1 MNLPKNHSSI
11 SSFSG
16 VLKIN
21 DVGYFVNANVANVD
35 INNSDSY
42 SISLYQ
48 AILFALLGGII
59 LNLMPCVFPVIAI
72 KALSF
77 VAGGDHNSK
86 IHGISYTGGVLF
98 TFIFYCECFVSI

>member
-21 DVGYFVNANVANVD
+21 DVGFFVNANVANVD
-35 INNSDSY
+35 INNADSY

-59 LNLMPCVFPVIAI
+59 
-72 KALSF
+72 
-77 VAGGDHNSK
+77 
-86 IHGISYTGGVLF
+86 
-98 TFIFYCECFVSI
+98 